1 MDLLYRKS
9 IVIQISMD
17 NQHHLHPENGA
28 ENEFDLD
35 VHHFSGNLIASI
47 YIYIFFYFLQ
57 AVCVHLGKVNRFEQ
71 IKQPLIL

>member
-1 MDLLYRKS
+1 MDLLYRTS

-17 NQHHLHPENGA
+17 NQNHLHPENGA

-47 YIYIFFYFLQ
+47 YIYIFFLFFTSRLCSSGQ
-57 AVCVHLGKVNRFEQ
+57 SE
-71 IKQPLIL
+71 

>member
-47 YIYIFFYFLQ
+47 YIYFFYFLQ

-71 IKQPLIL
+71 IKQPLIS

>member
-47 YIYIFFYFLQ
+47 YIYIFLFFTSRLCSSGQ
-57 AVCVHLGKVNRFEQ
+57 SE
-71 IKQPLIL
+71 

>member
-47 YIYIFFYFLQ
+47 YIYFF
-57 AVCVHLGKVNRFEQ
+57 
-71 IKQPLIL
+71 

>member
-1 MDLLYRKS
+1 MDFLYRKS

-17 NQHHLHPENGA
+17 NQNHLHPENGA

-47 YIYIFFYFLQ
+47 YIYFFLFFTSRLCSSGQ
-57 AVCVHLGKVNRFEQ
+57 SE
-71 IKQPLIL
+71 

>member
-57 AVCVHLGKVNRFEQ
+57 AVCVHLSKVNRFEQ

>member
-47 YIYIFFYFLQ
+47 YIYIFFIFYKPFVFIW
-57 AVCVHLGKVNRFEQ
+57 AK
-71 IKQPLIL
+71 

>member
-47 YIYIFFYFLQ
+47 YIFFFIFYKPFVFIW
-57 AVCVHLGKVNRFEQ
+57 AK
-71 IKQPLIL
+71 

>member
-47 YIYIFFYFLQ
+47 YIYFFYFLQ